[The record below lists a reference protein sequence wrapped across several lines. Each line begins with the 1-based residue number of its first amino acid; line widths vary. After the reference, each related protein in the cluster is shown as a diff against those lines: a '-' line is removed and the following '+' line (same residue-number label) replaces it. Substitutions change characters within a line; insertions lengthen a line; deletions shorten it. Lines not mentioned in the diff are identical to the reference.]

1 MPTAAVQI
9 TQSLQRGL
17 DALIG
22 FIPNLLGCLIILLI
36 GYLVARLVKLVVAKL
51 LAAVGLDR
59 ALSGSQAGA
68 YLERVSPGAQPS
80 RLVATVAF
88 WFIFIYA
95 IAAAIGALKI
105 PTLTNFMANVQNYLP
120 NVIAA
125 VLILVIGVALAGAA
139 GGLVDRLAGDTASGR
154 MARAVG
160 PALILAIVV
169 FMVLNQLKIAPAIVT
184 TTYIALI
191 GMLAVAGALAF
202 GLGGREL
209 AAEMMRDA
217 YDSSRDNRRHDR
229 TTPRPASSS
238 PPSSRPTSPGA
249 ASASP
254 ASSRPTGPGTKSS
267 HPAPDRVDR

>member
-22 FIPNLLGCLIILLI
+22 FIPNLVGCLLILLI
-36 GYLVARLVKLVVAKL
+36 GYVIARIVKAVVAKL
-51 LAAVGLDR
+51 LETVGLDR
-59 ALSGSQAGA
+59 ALSGSQAGT
-68 YLERVSPGAQPS
+68 YVERVSPGARPS
-80 RLVATVAF
+80 RLVGLVAF

-105 PTLTNFMANVQNYLP
+105 PALTNFMANVQNYLP

-139 GGLVDRLAGDTASGR
+139 GGLVDRLMGDTPGGR
-154 MARAVG
+154 IARAVS
-160 PALILAIVV
+160 PTLILAIVA

-184 TTYIALI
+184 ATYIGLI

-209 AAEMMRDA
+209 AADMMREA
-217 YDSSRDNRRHDR
+217 YDSSREDRNRRRRVVRPDGDSL
-229 TTPRPASSS
+229 PR
-238 PPSSRPTSPGA
+238 
-249 ASASP
+249 
-254 ASSRPTGPGTKSS
+254 
-267 HPAPDRVDR
+267 